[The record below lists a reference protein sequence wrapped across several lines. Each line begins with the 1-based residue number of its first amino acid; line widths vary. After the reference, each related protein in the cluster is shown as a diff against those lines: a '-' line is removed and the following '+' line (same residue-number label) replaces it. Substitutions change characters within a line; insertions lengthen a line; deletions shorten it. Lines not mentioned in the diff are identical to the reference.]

1 MRVKVDSQNLPAMI
15 QRTIGNKPAEDAL
28 SRGFFNDT
36 PLAPTQ
42 NIRDFDI
49 RTADQLAQQVGD
61 LIERT
66 GATKMAYFGWGPHGA
81 DNAMA
86 ALGNV
91 AETHNAIEHEAL
103 HINDGHVRTMT
114 IGIDEQWT
122 KPLPLTEPPVEAILE
137 TPLPHSDRD
146 NLVDAYK
153 PLATPGFGHLSLE
166 EKQTYEGLPPSMRG
180 EITNRLL
187 DRLIEAE
194 PDKIGHIQA
203 NLAYL
208 ISSDTEVRDFAI
220 ISGLQEPNKAQ
231 ALIDLYR
238 AAPEEMHGPLG
249 VAASIGAFRSPGG
262 AVAAAAILHQAKAS
276 PQGRGTGERL
286 HVLAS
291 HLVDTGLNPGPVLKA
306 LETTDRTEDLAKA
319 DKEWQAARTSQRVTS
334 RLPGLND
341 PINLN
346 HKPPTNR
353 PGSKPLLPPTGNAHK
368 PTL

>member
-1 MRVKVDSQNLPAMI
+1 MI
-15 QRTIGNKPAEDAL
+15 QRTIGYKPADEDL
-28 SRGFFNDT
+28 SIGFFKDNT
-36 PLAPTQ
+36 LALTA
-42 NIRDFDI
+42 NIRGFDI
-49 RTADQLAQQVGD
+49 RTADQLAQQIGD

-66 GATKMAYFGWGPHGA
+66 EATKMTYFGWGPQGA
-81 DNAMA
+81 DNAMT

-91 AETHNAIEHEAL
+91 AETHNGIEHEAL

-137 TPLPHSDRD
+137 TPLPHSDRND
-146 NLVDAYK
+146 LVDAYK

-208 ISSDTEVRDFAI
+208 ISSDKEVRDFAI

-238 AAPEEMHGPLG
+238 AAPQELHGPLG

-276 PQGRGTGERL
+276 PHGLGTGERL
-286 HVLAS
+286 HYLLS
-291 HLVDTGLNPGPVLKA
+291 HVVETGLNPQPVLNA
-306 LETTDRTEDLAKA
+306 LETTDRTEDLTKA
-319 DKEWQAARTSQRVTS
+319 DKAWQAARTSKQVTS
-334 RLPGLND
+334 RLPGIND
-341 PINLN
+341 PVNLN
-346 HKPPTNR
+346 HKPTTTRTGNR
-353 PGSKPLLPPTGNAHK
+353 PPLPPAADTRK
-368 PTL
+368 PKL